1 MSRIL
6 LSLVLSLP
14 VVPVVSAA
22 SDCAAPATP
31 CERTKPC
38 VSTTCPQNCQSVDCQ
53 VCGTSACAWDCTMD
67 PGTDVDSLTL
77 AAQSKRLLEASQA
90 ELRFTVPE
98 SAVLWL
104 GNRKVSALGTKRAVR
119 VPIFDVAKSYHYEA
133 RVEFVL
139 DGKKYFRRIDIGGL
153 QAGRILAY
161 SFTIPELK
169 EDDIPTI
176 DFERQVLVSAR

>member
-6 LSLVLSLP
+6 LSLVLSLS
-14 VVPVVSAA
+14 VVPMVAA
-22 SDCAAPATP
+22 AGDCAAPAAP

-38 VSTTCPQNCQSVDCQ
+38 VSTNCRQHCQAIDCE
-53 VCGTSACAWDCTMD
+53 VCGTSAYAGDCTMD

-90 ELRFTVPE
+90 ELRFTLPE

-119 VPIFDVAKSYHYEA
+119 VPISDVAKSYHYEA

-176 DFERQVLVSAR
+176 DFEREVLVSAK